1 MQMDER
7 LSYKPAEAARAL
19 GVGRTTLYE
28 LVRAN
33 AIPFFRLNGKSIR
46 IPIAALR
53 DWMSQQTA
61 PVKSSLPY
69 GSKLPPEVCE
79 PRQSGG
85 DAHSLPESPRNAG
98 LPHPTRSKRA

>member
-1 MQMDER
+1 MDER
-7 LSYKPAEAARAL
+7 LSYRPAEAARAL

-61 PVKSSLPY
+61 PVKS
-69 GSKLPPEVCE
+69 
-79 PRQSGG
+79 
-85 DAHSLPESPRNAG
+85 G
-98 LPHPTRSKRA
+98 LPIPEIREPQPRSEDQSHALRGPASRVGQPHPMRSKGE